1 MHGWCENSSGI
12 WRSKTCN
19 IYSLFRIYK
28 TNNQSLHTLNRMP
41 RILESLNGFV
51 VVVALLALAGCGQ
64 MVSNA
69 KKDFAEDL
77 SATML
82 EQNDPETVK
91 QAVPAYLI
99 LISSMIK
106 GDPNNVELLMSASEL
121 YGAYASVFVEDRIRQ
136 KRLSS
141 VSFDYAHQAFCI
153 YKPEACDIREL
164 SYYEFEQSLKQFKK
178 EDVPVLFALGSAW
191 AGWLQANSADWN
203 AVAELPRIQAIITR
217 VLELDPA
224 FNNGDAYLYM
234 AVMQSFLPPAMG
246 GQPELARKNFE
257 KAINISNGT
266 NLMAKLLFAEKYAR
280 LVFDKDLHDKL
291 LREVI
296 DAKVENDES
305 TLINSIAQHKAGLLL
320 AQSDEYF

>member
-1 MHGWCENSSGI
+1 
-12 WRSKTCN
+12 
-19 IYSLFRIYK
+19 
-28 TNNQSLHTLNRMP
+28 
-41 RILESLNGFV
+41 
-51 VVVALLALAGCGQ
+51 

-106 GDPNNVELLMSASEL
+106 GDPDNVELLISASNL
-121 YGAYASVFVEDRIRQ
+121 YGAYASVFVEDRVRQ
-136 KRLSS
+136 KRLST
-141 VSFDYAHQAFCI
+141 VSFDYAHHAFCV
-153 YKPEACDIREL
+153 YKPEACNIREL
-164 SYYEFEQSLKQFKK
+164 SYYEFEQSLKQFSK

-203 AVAELPRIQAIITR
+203 AVAELPRIQAIVAR
-217 VLELDPA
+217 VLELDPLY
-224 FNNGDAYLYM
+224 NNGDAYLYM

-246 GQPELARKNFE
+246 GKPELARKNFE
-257 KAINISNGT
+257 QAIEVSNGT

-280 LVFDKDLHDKL
+280 LVFDKELHDRL
-291 LREVI
+291 LTEVI
-296 DAKVENDES
+296 DYQVENNES
-305 TLINSIAQHKAGLLL
+305 TLINSIAQHKAGLFL
-320 AQSDEYF
+320 AESDDYF